1 MMVAIHFSFIN
12 ASSKEM
18 QQCEWEDRV
27 FAESKKQK
35 GKVSRVDLKQF
46 TLKVQV
52 REDTFPLSQIPSAK
66 LVF

>member
-1 MMVAIHFSFIN
+1 MMVATHFSFII

-35 GKVSRVDLKQF
+35 GKVSKVDLKQF
-46 TLKVQV
+46 TLKVQG
-52 REDTFPLSQIPSAK
+52 
-66 LVF
+66 

>member
-1 MMVAIHFSFIN
+1 MMVMIHFSFII

-35 GKVSRVDLKQF
+35 GKVSKVDLKQF
-46 TLKVQV
+46 TLKVQG
-52 REDTFPLSQIPSAK
+52 
-66 LVF
+66 